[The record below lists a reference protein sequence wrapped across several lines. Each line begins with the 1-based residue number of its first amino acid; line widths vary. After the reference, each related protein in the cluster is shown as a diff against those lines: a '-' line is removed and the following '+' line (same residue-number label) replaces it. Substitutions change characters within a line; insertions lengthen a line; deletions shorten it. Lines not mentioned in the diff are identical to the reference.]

1 MIDQCCEL
9 LQLSDV
15 PEANAV
21 ALTLRADLRKPFLA
35 QPPDHSG
42 DTRTRMY
49 QVTITPEQCQLL
61 LGVVEQAAR
70 QKAFSQ
76 NTQSRG
82 LGGFAQACEELIRWR
97 AKYYRG

>member
-1 MIDQCCEL
+1 MINQCCEL
-9 LQLSDV
+9 LEFSDD
-15 PEANAV
+15 PEATAV
-21 ALTLRADLRKPFLA
+21 VLTLRADLRKPFLP

-42 DTRTRMY
+42 DARTQMY

-61 LGVVEQAAR
+61 LGVIDQAAHR
-70 QKAFSQ
+70 RAFSQ

-97 AKYYRG
+97 AE

>member
-1 MIDQCCEL
+1 MINQCCEL
-9 LQLSDV
+9 LEFSDD
-15 PEANAV
+15 PEATAV
-21 ALTLRADLRKPFLA
+21 VLTLRADLRKPFLP

-42 DTRTRMY
+42 DARTQMY

-61 LGVVEQAAR
+61 RRVIDQAAR
-70 QKAFSQ
+70 QRAFSQ

-97 AKYYRG
+97 AE